1 MLHLIFSDNGIE
13 RIKDVLRPTDQV
25 VQLSKQHILLVDTVK
40 YLNHSSKELT
50 GTIIDTHTLAHLI
63 HNATAIKG
71 TY

>member
-13 RIKDVLRPTDQV
+13 RIRNILQPSDQV
-25 VQLSKQHILLVDTVK
+25 VQLSKSGIMLIDTGK
-40 YLNHSSKELT
+40 YLAQSRLT
-50 GTIIDTHTLAHLI
+50 GTSIDQNTLARLI